1 MEGVLPVKQESWVLS
16 ELDKKKG
23 ELTRAVGVRGRMFW
37 HVHRVSRALI
47 SPCPLPLEMPTKRAI
62 WEQDKFYQTVIFCEF
77 ISHLLRNYVYIVF
90 YL

>member
-1 MEGVLPVKQESWVLS
+1 MEGVLPAKQESWVLS

-23 ELTRAVGVRGRMFW
+23 ELTHAIGARGRMFW
-37 HVHRVSRALI
+37 HVHWVSRALI
-47 SPCPLPLEMPTKRAI
+47 FPCPLPLEMPTKQAL
-62 WEQDKFYQTVIFCEF
+62 WKQDKFYQTVIICEF